1 MAGAEGATVLLAEDN
16 DGLRALCREH
26 LESEGLRVLE
36 AANGYDALDQ
46 GRRERP
52 DLALLDVVMPGLD
65 GLRVA
70 ELLLRERD
78 DLRIVFLSGRGSFE
92 DQLAG
97 LELGAVE
104 YVTKPFDP
112 ADLAG
117 RVRELLDER

>member
-1 MAGAEGATVLLAEDN
+1 MGVDRGVTVLLAEDN

-26 LESEGLRVLE
+26 LEAEGLRVVE
-36 AANGYDALDQ
+36 AANGYDALAQ

-52 DLALLDVVMPGLD
+52 ALALVDVVMPGLD
-65 GLRVA
+65 GHRVA
-70 ELLLRERD
+70 ELLLREQA
-78 DLRIVFLSGRGSFE
+78 DLRVVFLSGRRSFE

-112 ADLAG
+112 AMLVE
-117 RVRELLDER
+117 RVRELLGR